1 MPIQVVPL
9 RDFSLVHEVV
19 VKQIPASKTIAK
31 IIFFI
36 STLAVF
42 ILSPAVLLIILFSLL
57 YYGFS
62 GVSARALS
70 MEDMPTKKAWHYF
83 AFIGFL
89 EVFDYLILPIT
100 TIQPTPIGGSVVALL
115 WEDFESVEVSRNP
128 K

>member
-1 MPIQVVPL
+1 MKDDPKKIV
-9 RDFSLVHEVV
+9 
-19 VKQIPASKTIAK
+19 IAAINIK
-31 IIFFI
+31 NNFFI

-83 AFIGFL
+83 AFIGIS
-89 EVFDYLILPIT
+89 EVLDYLFLPIT
-100 TIQPTPIGGSVVALL
+100 TIQPTPYGGSVVALP
-115 WEDFESVEVSRNP
+115 WEEFLKVSKFQKFPNKTTSLFP
-128 K
+128 IL